1 MCEFLMRSM
10 FIPPVSERSE
20 RINRVVIP
28 FEDRSELIRM
38 DRNEDVVGW
47 DEKNLAEMLGRIRPS
62 DLAAYHDSD
71 RLQQRIADWIGVLP
85 TNLTITAGSSEALE
99 MVFETYVDEGTN
111 VLVLSPSYSLYEVFA
126 AKCRARLIGFPFD
139 SSLNVDVISLIDTM
153 FKEQPRLVVIA
164 NPNQP
169 TGTLLCLDELREI
182 ADAALAVGAILLVDE
197 AYWLFTPES
206 ALSLITDYPN
216 VIIIRTFSKALGLAG
231 LRLGY
236 CAGPAE
242 RIAEVEKFRSVTQSN
257 SIALLAADYI
267 LDHLDWALA
276 RVSAVVAGRDYL
288 VGEFFEAGLITFTS
302 HANFVL
308 LECASH
314 KSAVQ
319 LIASARASGY
329 AIRGPLLGY
338 PLENFVRITAGPP
351 YLMGQF
357 WSQCSSK
364 IFDYAKQR

>member
-1 MCEFLMRSM
+1 MQPIFT
-10 FIPPVSERSE
+10 PPISERSA
-20 RINRVVIP
+20 RIKRVAIP

-38 DRNEDVVGW
+38 DRNEDVIGW
-47 DEKNLAEMLGRIRPS
+47 DEENLAEMLGRIRSS

-71 RLQQRIADWIGVLP
+71 RLEQRIADWIDVLP
-85 TNLTITAGSSEALE
+85 TNLTVTAGSSEALE
-99 MVFETYVDEGTN
+99 MVFEAYVDEGTN

-126 AKCRARLIGFPFD
+126 AKCGARLIGFPFD
-139 SSLNVDVISLIDTM
+139 SSLNVDVKSLIDAIVR
-153 FKEQPRLVVIA
+153 EQPRLIVLA

-169 TGTLLCLDELREI
+169 TGTLLCSVELGKI
-182 ADAALAVGAILLVDE
+182 ANAALDAGAILLVDE

-206 ALSLITDYPN
+206 ALNLITDYPN
-216 VIIIRTFSKALGLAG
+216 VIVTRTFSKALGLAG

-242 RIAEVEKFRSVTQSN
+242 RIAEVEKFRGVTKSN
-257 SIALLAADYI
+257 SIALLAAHYI
-267 LDHLDWALA
+267 LDHLDWTLA
-276 RVSAVVAGRDYL
+276 RVSEVVAGRDYL
-288 VGEFFEAGLITFTS
+288 VDKFLESGLITFTS

-308 LECASH
+308 LECASR

-319 LIASARASGY
+319 LVASARASGY
-329 AIRGPLLGY
+329 AIRGPLSGY

-351 YLMGQF
+351 YLMRQF

-364 IFDYAKQR
+364 IFEYAKHR

>member
-1 MCEFLMRSM
+1 VAM
-10 FIPPVSERSE
+10 
-20 RINRVVIP
+20 P

-38 DRNEDVVGW
+38 DRNEDVIGW
-47 DEKNLAEMLGRIRPS
+47 DEENLAEMLGRIRSS

-71 RLQQRIADWIGVLP
+71 RLEQRIADWIDVLP
-85 TNLTITAGSSEALE
+85 TNLTVTAGSSEALE
-99 MVFETYVDEGTN
+99 MVFEAYVDEGTN

-126 AKCRARLIGFPFD
+126 AKCGARLVGFPFD
-139 SSLNVDVISLIDTM
+139 SSLNVDVKSLIDAIVR
-153 FKEQPRLVVIA
+153 EQPRLIVLA

-169 TGTLLCLDELREI
+169 TGTLICSVELGKI
-182 ADAALAVGAILLVDE
+182 ANAALDAGAILLVDE

-206 ALSLITDYPN
+206 ALNLITDYPN
-216 VIIIRTFSKALGLAG
+216 VIVTRTFSKALGLAG

-242 RIAEVEKFRSVTQSN
+242 RIAEVEKFRGVTKSN
-257 SIALLAADYI
+257 SIALLAAHYI
-267 LDHLDWALA
+267 LDHLDWTLA
-276 RVSAVVAGRDYL
+276 RVSDVVAGRDYL
-288 VGEFFEAGLITFTS
+288 VDKFLESGLITFTS

-319 LIASARASGY
+319 LVSAARASGY
-329 AIRGPLLGY
+329 AIRGPLSGY

-351 YLMGQF
+351 YLMRQF
-357 WSQCSSK
+357 WSQCNSK
-364 IFDYAKQR
+364 IFEYAKHR

>member
-1 MCEFLMRSM
+1 VAM
-10 FIPPVSERSE
+10 
-20 RINRVVIP
+20 P

-38 DRNEDVVGW
+38 DRNEDVIGW
-47 DEKNLAEMLGRIRPS
+47 DEENLAEMLGRIRSS

-71 RLQQRIADWIGVLP
+71 RLEQRIADWIDVLP
-85 TNLTITAGSSEALE
+85 TNLTVTAGSSEALE
-99 MVFETYVDEGTN
+99 MVFEAYVDEGTN

-126 AKCRARLIGFPFD
+126 AKCGARLVGFPFD
-139 SSLNVDVISLIDTM
+139 SSLNVDVKSLIDAIVR
-153 FKEQPRLVVIA
+153 EQPRLIVLA

-169 TGTLLCLDELREI
+169 TGTLLGSVELGKI
-182 ADAALAVGAILLVDE
+182 ANAALDAGAILLVDE

-206 ALSLITDYPN
+206 ALNLITDYPN
-216 VIIIRTFSKALGLAG
+216 VIVTRTFSKALGLAG

-242 RIAEVEKFRSVTQSN
+242 RIAEVEKFRGVTKSN
-257 SIALLAADYI
+257 SIALLAAHYI
-267 LDHLDWALA
+267 LDHLDWTLA
-276 RVSAVVAGRDYL
+276 RVSDVVAGRDYL
-288 VGEFFEAGLITFTS
+288 VDKFLESGLITFTS

-319 LIASARASGY
+319 LISAARAAGY
-329 AIRGPLLGY
+329 AIRGPLSGY

-351 YLMGQF
+351 YLMRQF
-357 WSQCSSK
+357 WSQCNSK
-364 IFDYAKQR
+364 IFEYAKHR